1 MKKIVIKNIYIPV
14 LAAVLLAGCKK
25 EKLSPVPQTSLSD
38 AVAFSSADRIAQ
50 HVNGIYAAC
59 KSGNFLGGRML
70 VYNDVRGED
79 WLNITGNGVTAV
91 GVWNYSV
98 ISTDNQV
105 ENAWI
110 AAYAAINRINVTI
123 EGIAANP
130 GVVSAAVANQYT
142 AEARFCRA
150 LCYYYLSNLYVRRP
164 FNADAGASAGL
175 PLRLTANKSSQ
186 GTALARSTVA
196 QTYQQILDDL
206 NFAEA
211 NLPSSYAVADSN
223 VVRAHKNAAIAMK
236 TRVLLHMARYADVVT
251 EANKLVP
258 AVAPFIAPTG
268 VQHRLNASFV
278 NVFRSSYSTLESIF
292 SFPMNNTNPPG
303 TQNGLSSYQNA
314 EFGLN
319 ASGIVSDAGWKA
331 TDARKTLV
339 TVTNRYQKFTDDLN
353 NYVPILRYAEVML
366 NLAEALARTNAGV
379 DARAVALLNAVR
391 QRSDAT
397 TTFAPATQTDLI
409 NAILNE
415 RRIEFLGEGFR
426 APDLMRLVQPF
437 PAKSTLAAVQP
448 TALNYVW
455 PIPASELLYNG
466 AMTPNN

>member
-1 MKKIVIKNIYIPV
+1 MKNFILKHIYIPV
-14 LAAVLLAGCKK
+14 LAMILLAGCKK
-25 EKLSPVPQTSLSD
+25 EKLSPIPQASLSD

-50 HVNGIYAAC
+50 QVNGIYSAC
-59 KSGNFLGGRML
+59 KSGAFLGGRTH

-79 WLNITGNGVTAV
+79 WLNITGNGVTAL

-105 ENAWI
+105 ENMWI
-110 AAYAAINRINVTI
+110 AAYAAINRANVTI
-123 EGIAANP
+123 EGIGANP
-130 GVVSAAVANQYT
+130 GVVTPAVANQYI

-150 LCYYYLSNLYVRRP
+150 LCYYYLATVYARRP
-164 FNADAGASAGL
+164 FNADAGASPGL
-175 PLRLTANKSSQ
+175 PLRLTANKSSA
-186 GTALARSTVA
+186 GTAMARSTMA
-196 QTYQQILDDL
+196 QTYTQVLNDL

-211 NLPSSYAVADSN
+211 NLPANYAVADSN
-223 VVRAHKNAAIAMK
+223 VVRAHRNAAIALK
-236 TRVLLHMARYADVVT
+236 TRVLLHMGRYADVIT

-258 AVAPFIAPTG
+258 TAAPFIAPTG
-268 VQHRLNASFV
+268 VLHRLNANFT
-278 NVFRSSYSTLESIF
+278 NVFRAPYTNLESIF

-303 TQNGLSSYQNA
+303 TQNGLSSYENA

-319 ASGIVSDAGWKA
+319 AAGVVADAGWKA
-331 TDARKTLV
+331 TDTRKTLV
-339 TVTNRYQKFTDDLN
+339 TATLRYQKFNDDLN

-366 NLAEALARTNAGV
+366 NLAEALARNGAGV
-379 DARAVALLNAVR
+379 DTRALALLNAVR

-397 TTFAPATQTDLI
+397 TTFAPATQTDLV

-415 RRIEFLGEGFR
+415 RRIELLGEGFR
-426 APDLMRLVQPF
+426 APDLMRLVQAF
-437 PAKSTLAAVQP
+437 PAKSSLAALPP

-455 PIPASELLYNG
+455 PIPASELLYNS